1 MYQNASRV
9 VWYPAMKYQV
19 CATMTIAMIALGL
32 AAGSVTGETVNH
44 DLTVEL
50 DPAAKTLRVSD
61 RITLPEGGR
70 QEPIEFLL
78 NAALTVTDSNVP
90 ISRVELGDVEPFFG
104 NNGTSAELGVELVRY
119 RLNDVGDEFS
129 VTYEGVFY
137 FGLGDQKEEY
147 SRGFRQT
154 TGIVGEEGVYLAG
167 GSFWIPRFDD
177 RLFTFELTASIRRAG
192 SPPKPPAAGDTPMKP
207 WHVISQGSGTSRGE
221 DGRARWSSGGPM
233 DEVYLVGGPVEV
245 YRDQAGAVETLVYL
259 RRRDDGLAGKY
270 LAATAQYL
278 EMYRELLAPY
288 PYDKFALVENFWET
302 GYGMPSFTLLGP
314 RVIRFPFIL
323 HSSYPHEILHN
334 WWGNSV
340 FVDYQSGNWCE
351 GLTAY
356 LADHLIKEQRGQ
368 GALYRR
374 DTLQRY
380 RSYVREG
387 EDFPLIDF
395 RSRHSGATE
404 AVGYGKTMMGF
415 HMLRRALGDEVF
427 LSALRDVY
435 RKHRGRKAT
444 FDDLRHSF
452 ERVSS
457 EVVSPGDL
465 SRFFTEW
472 TTRPGAAA
480 LELAVERVSR
490 VDGGYRVTGRLEQT
504 QAGEPFVLDVP
515 LALQTAAGLETSVLR
530 LDGRGITF
538 SLEAVERPQAL
549 LADPAFDLFRLLDP
563 REIPPSIGQIFG
575 EPEILAILPGSA
587 SDGVRKKYR
596 ELMAAWNS
604 DSHAVEVRTDAEV
617 EALPADRAVWVL
629 GRDNRFATE
638 LFASDPALGYQ
649 VAAGGL
655 AVQQEEIPFA
665 GHSLVVIRRHP
676 ADLARAV
683 GWLAVEP
690 EAAFPGMARKLPHY
704 GKYSYLG
711 FEGDEPTNVVKGQWP
726 TTDSPLRVDLRS
738 GRTRAGI
745 LPAPKLE
752 QRAALAD
759 LPPVFSRKTLAE
771 HVAFLAAAERAGR
784 GAGSDG
790 LRQAADFVAEQFAA
804 AGLEPAGDDG
814 GWFQEVT
821 IAGSDGQA
829 LKARN
834 VLGVLPAAGGAS
846 GATSDGSDHAA
857 ESVVVSAHVDH
868 LGNGWPDV
876 HQGDEGKVHPGA
888 DDNAS
893 GVAVLVELA
902 KSFGAGDAP
911 IRDLLFAAF
920 TAEEAGRAGSR
931 HYVEHPALPLDKLI
945 GVVNLDTVGRL
956 FDRKISVLGTGTAEE
971 WQHIFRGVSYVTGVE
986 SRNVPGNAEGSD
998 QWSFIE
1004 KGVPG
1009 VQIWSGTHDDYHRP
1023 GDTADK
1029 IDAAGLVKVATFVKE
1044 AVAYLAYERKEPL
1057 TVTIAG
1063 TESSTPPPP
1072 GAAGGRRVSFGSVP
1086 DFSFP
1091 GPGVRLSGVTPDSPA
1106 AQAGMKE
1113 GDVLLRIDSRE
1124 VADLRAFSD
1133 ILKSLS
1139 PGQTVTAVFRR
1150 GEQEQTVE
1158 VTVKAR

>member
-1 MYQNASRV
+1 
-9 VWYPAMKYQV
+9 MKYQARTSICV
-19 CATMTIAMIALGL
+19 AAIALAL
-32 AAGSVTGETVNH
+32 AAATTAGETVNREPVNH

-61 RITLPEGGR
+61 RITLPDGHNK
-70 QEPIEFLL
+70 PVEFLL
-78 NAALTVTDSNVP
+78 NSALEITDSSVP
-90 ISRVELGDVEPFFG
+90 ISKVELGDVEPFFG
-104 NNGTSAELGVELVRY
+104 NNGTSAELDVELARY
-119 RLNDVGDEFS
+119 RVEDVGDGFS
-129 VTYEGVFY
+129 VTYEGVFH

-177 RLFTFELTASIRRAG
+177 RLVSFELIAAIRRAG
-192 SPPKPPAAGDTPMKP
+192 GAPTKPD
-207 WHVISQGSGTSRGE
+207 WHVISQGSGTSRGD

-233 DEVYLVGGPVEV
+233 DEIYLVGGPVEV

-259 RRRDDGLAGKY
+259 RRSDDALAGKY
-270 LAATAQYL
+270 LGATAQYL
-278 EMYRELLAPY
+278 EMYRELLGPY
-288 PYDKFALVENFWET
+288 PYGKFALVENFWET

-368 GALYRR
+368 GELYRR

-387 EDFPLIDF
+387 DDFPLVDF

-435 RKHRGRKAT
+435 RKHRGRKAS
-444 FDDLRHSF
+444 FEDLRRSF
-452 ERVSS
+452 EKVSG
-457 EVVSPGDL
+457 EDADL
-465 SRFFTEW
+465 GRFFTEW
-472 TTRPGAAA
+472 TTRAGAAA
-480 LELAVERVSR
+480 LELTVDRVSR
-490 VDGGYRVTGRLEQT
+490 GDAGYRVSGRIAQT
-504 QAGEPFVLDVP
+504 QKPEPFVLDVP
-515 LALQTAAGLETSVLR
+515 LALQTATGLETSVVR
-530 LDGRGITF
+530 LEGRGTTF
-538 SLEAVERPQAL
+538 SLESADRPVAL

-575 EPEILAILPGSA
+575 EPEILAILPAG
-587 SDGVRKKYR
+587 DGEQQKYR

-604 DSHAVEVRTDAEV
+604 DSHTVEVRTDDEV

-629 GRDNRFATE
+629 GRGNRFAAE
-638 LFASDPALGYQ
+638 LFASDPALGYE
-649 VAAGGL
+649 VAADGL
-655 AVQQEEIPFA
+655 TVQQEEIPYA
-665 GHSLVVIRRHP
+665 GHSLVVVRRHP
-676 ADLARAV
+676 ADLAKAV
-683 GWLAVEP
+683 GWLVVEP
-690 EAAFPGMARKLPHY
+690 AAAFPGMARKLPHY

-738 GRTRAGI
+738 DRTRSGA
-745 LPAPKLE
+745 LPAPKLDH
-752 QRAALAD
+752 RTALAE
-759 LPPVFSRKTLAE
+759 LPPVFSQKTLAE
-771 HVAFLAAAERAGR
+771 HVAYLAAAERAGR
-784 GAGSDG
+784 GPGSEG
-790 LRQAADFVAEQFAA
+790 LRQAAGFVAEQFAT

-821 IAGSDGQA
+821 IAGPDGQA
-829 LKARN
+829 ITARN
-834 VLGVLPAAGGAS
+834 VLGALPAADR
-846 GATSDGSDHAA
+846 TN
-857 ESVVVSAHVDH
+857 ESVVVSAHLDH

-893 GVAVLVELA
+893 GVAVLIELA
-902 KSFGAGDAP
+902 KNFGAGEAP
-911 IRDLLFAAF
+911 MRNLPKRNLLFAAF
-920 TAEEAGRAGSR
+920 TAEEAGRAGSL
-931 HYVEHPALPLDKLI
+931 HYVEHPAFPLEEII
-945 GVVNLDTVGRL
+945 GVVNMDTVGRL
-956 FDRKISVLGTGTAEE
+956 GGRKISVLGTGTADE
-971 WQHIFRGVSYVTGVE
+971 WQHIFRGVSFVTGVE

-998 QWSFIE
+998 QWSFIG

-1009 VQIWSGTHDDYHRP
+1009 VQIWSGTHGDYHRP
-1023 GDTADK
+1023 GDTAEK
-1029 IDAAGLVKVATFVKE
+1029 IDSAGLVKVATFVKE

-1063 TESSTPPPP
+1063 SESPSPPPP
-1072 GAAGGRRVSFGSVP
+1072 AAGGRRVSFGSVP

-1091 GPGVRLSGVTPDSPA
+1091 GPGIRLSGVTPDSPA
-1106 AQAGMKE
+1106 AQAGLKE
-1113 GDVLLRIDSRE
+1113 GDVLLRIDGRE
-1124 VADLRAFSD
+1124 IADLRGFSD
-1133 ILKSLS
+1133 ILKTLT
-1139 PGQTVTAVFRR
+1139 PGQTVTATFRR
-1150 GEQEQTVE
+1150 GEQEQTVG